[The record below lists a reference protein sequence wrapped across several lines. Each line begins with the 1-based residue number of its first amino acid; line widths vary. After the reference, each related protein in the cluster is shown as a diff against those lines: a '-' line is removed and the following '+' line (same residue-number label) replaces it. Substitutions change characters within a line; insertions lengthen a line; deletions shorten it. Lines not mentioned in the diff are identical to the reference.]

1 MTTLYFAF
9 QDEEVI
15 CLFCQILQT
24 LCLCYLVVRHR

>member
-24 LCLCYLVVRHR
+24 LCLCYLVFRHR

>member
-15 CLFCQILQT
+15 YLLCQIMQT
-24 LCLCYLVVRHR
+24 LCLCYLVYRHR

>member
-1 MTTLYFAF
+1 MTLYSALTD
-9 QDEEVI
+9 DETI